1 MADKREGQ
9 SERRQHSRRGQGDQR
24 EKRDGMLRVTWVHS
38 SIGHNAAARGTIRA
52 LGLHRLHET
61 VEVDDTPANR
71 GMIRR
76 VAFLLEVTGPAGPA
90 KSEDS
95 GS

>member
-1 MADKREGQ
+1 MADKPQGPREPRQ
-9 SERRQHSRRGQGDQR
+9 RNRRAQGGKR
-24 EKRDGMLRVTWVHS
+24 EKRDGTLRVTLVHS
-38 SIGHNAAARGTIRA
+38 GIGHNAAARGTIRA

-61 VEVDDTPANR
+61 VDVDDTPANR

-76 VAFLLEVTGPAGPA
+76 VAFLLEVAGPSGPA